1 MKFNFY
7 YFGLTVIL
15 FIAEFFIG
23 TYLHDAII
31 RPYGGDF
38 LIVIF
43 LYCLIK
49 SFVQTPVNSTA
60 FWVLIW
66 AYVTETLQYF
76 HFVDV
81 LGWHD
86 SKLANVILGNFF
98 AWGDII
104 AYTLGIAL
112 VLVVERWRI
121 NREISK
127 AYTK

>member
-1 MKFNFY
+1 MRFNFY
-7 YFGLTVIL
+7 YFMLTVIL

-23 TYLHDAII
+23 TYMDDAVI

-38 LIVIF
+38 VVVIF

-49 SFVQTPVNSTA
+49 SFFKTPIKGTA
-60 FWVLIW
+60 VAVLLW

-86 SKLANVILGNFF
+86 SKLANIILGSFF
-98 AWGDII
+98 AWGDIV

-112 VLVVERWRI
+112 VFILEQWRI
-121 NREISK
+121 NRAINK

>member
-1 MKFNFY
+1 MRFNIL
-7 YFGLTVIL
+7 YFTITLVL
-15 FIAEFFIG
+15 FIVEFFIG
-23 TYLHDAII
+23 TYMNDAII

-38 LIVIF
+38 LVVIF
-43 LYCLIK
+43 LYCLIR
-49 SFVQTPVNSTA
+49 SFFKTSIKGTA
-60 FWVLIW
+60 LLVLVW
-66 AYVTETLQYF
+66 AYITETLQYF

-112 VLVVERWRI
+112 VLILEQVRI
-121 NREISK
+121 NRVINN